1 MKSDKAN
8 TIKVILGV
16 IFSILV
22 IGLIFLL
29 AHGLLKFMSLTYN
42 ESLLMSFPAVSG
54 VILLFRRHLSM
65 LEIKVAVTLNNL
77 LSEKA
82 AKAIKTVL
90 IIILMAPFYIDLFIR
105 IWEYVWNT
113 GSTE

>member
-8 TIKVILGV
+8 AINVILGA
-16 IFSILV
+16 IFSILG

-29 AHGLLKFMSLTYN
+29 AYGLLKFKSLTYN
-42 ESLLMSFPAVSG
+42 ESLLMSFSAVSG

-77 LSEKA
+77 LSDGA
-82 AKAIKTVL
+82 ANAIKTVL
-90 IIILMAPFYIDLFIR
+90 ILILIFLTWIY
-105 IWEYVWNT
+105 
-113 GSTE
+113 